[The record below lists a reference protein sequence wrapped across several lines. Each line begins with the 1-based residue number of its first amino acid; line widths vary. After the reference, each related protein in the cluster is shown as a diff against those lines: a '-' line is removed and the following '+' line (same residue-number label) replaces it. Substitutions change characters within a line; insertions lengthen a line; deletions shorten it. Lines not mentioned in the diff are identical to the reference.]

1 MKTKTMCLICS
12 CTEWQY
18 VTKCW

>member
-1 MKTKTMCLICS
+1 MKTKTVCLICS